1 MIVGKVVEK
10 ATPSKPVAGARL
22 SLRRDKTKNDQPG
35 DLSEDISKNIFEIL
49 SDSEGNF
56 VFNSLPS
63 GNFVLN
69 ITAIGYN
76 PTSLIFSIDSASNE
90 SESVYLPTE
99 MIRLNVELEK
109 SVSSVQ
115 TVVIQSTQRLNY
127 STSTSPIKVDVI
139 TSQQLDRNRTA
150 NLMDIISSFPG
161 LFQQIDCGICYTN
174 SIRINGM
181 DGPYTTVLIDG
192 TPVIGALSS
201 VYGLNGINPSLI
213 EQIEVI
219 KGPSSTLYGSGA
231 MGGVVNIITKDPRFS
246 PRWSVESSAA
256 SVGEQTLDIAS
267 SSTLGNWDNL
277 LSASYYRMPKF
288 IDNNNDNFSDITQ
301 GYRLAMF
308 SKFARYTDKA
318 LHSAF
323 TVKHYD
329 EERYGGERAWTPN
342 FKGSDSLYGEHIRT
356 SRNEVIAVQSLDRMV
371 AGSKVQLSLS
381 SHRQNSYYGDV
392 NYKAHQLIGNADVI
406 VNRRIA
412 GSHNLLLGATVRADT
427 YRDKSPVNTGNY
439 TRYTPGIFV
448 EDDIEISDNLTLSLG
463 SRIDRHTD
471 HGMILSPRAGIK
483 LSPHRLT
490 SVRINAGTGFRVVN
504 LFTEDHASLSGAR
517 EVVITENLKP
527 ERSASVA
534 LNVNQLIEFGINNM
548 LIDIDAFYTRFSN
561 KISPD
566 YDTDPRQVIYGNLG
580 GHAVSRGVG
589 VALNQNFSNF
599 PFLYSLAAAYQDVYS
614 IDGSLKEKE
623 FFSPVFKGNA
633 AASYALDKY
642 GVSLDYNSTII
653 GRMRMPEYSSAFSR
667 PTQSPLHAVHDFQ
680 LTVRPPRLQGY
691 TIYGSIKNLFGYT
704 QGSPVVDASNPF
716 SDDFDLG
723 YVWGPLQGRKFV
735 MGIRLDISR

>member
-1 MIVGKVVEK
+1 MVVGKVVEK
-10 ATPSKPVAGARL
+10 ASPSTPISGARL
-22 SLRRDKTKNDQPG
+22 SLKRAKTKNDQSA
-35 DLSEDISKNIFEIL
+35 DISEDISKNIFEKL
-49 SDSEGNF
+49 SDSKGNF
-56 VFNSLPS
+56 VFNNLPS
-63 GNFVLN
+63 GSFIVD
-69 ITAIGYN
+69 ITAIGFN
-76 PTSLIFSIDSASNE
+76 PTSLIISIDSGSNE
-90 SESVYLPTE
+90 SESGYLPTE

-115 TVVIQSTQRLNY
+115 TVVISSTQHPNY

-139 TSQQLDRNRTA
+139 TSQQLDRNRTT

-192 TPVIGALSS
+192 TPLIGALSS

-288 IDNNNDNFSDITQ
+288 IDNNNDTFSDITR
-301 GYRLAMF
+301 GYRVAIF
-308 SKFARYTDKA
+308 SKFARFIDKT
-318 LHSAF
+318 LYSSF
-323 TVKHYD
+323 TFKHYD

-342 FKGSDSLYGEHIRT
+342 FKGSDSIYGEHIRI
-356 SRNEVIAVQSLDRMV
+356 SRNEVIAVQSLDRIV
-371 AGSKVQLSLS
+371 TGSNVQFSLS

-392 NYKAHQLIGNADVI
+392 NYKAHQLIGNADI
-406 VNRRIA
+406 KVNRRTT
-412 GSHNLLLGATVRADT
+412 GSHNFLFGATIRADK
-427 YRDKSPVNTGNY
+427 YRDKSPVSMGNY
-439 TRYTPGIFV
+439 TRYTPSIFI
-448 EDDIEISDNLTLSLG
+448 EDDIEISDNLTFSLG

-471 HGMILSPRAGIK
+471 HGMILSPRSGIK

-504 LFTEDHASLSGAR
+504 LFTEDHAALSGAR

-527 ERSASVA
+527 ERSGSVA

-548 LIDIDAFYTRFSN
+548 LIDIDVFYTRFSN

-566 YDTDPRQVIYGNLG
+566 YDTDPRKVIYSNLG
-580 GHAVSRGVG
+580 GHAISRGVG
-589 VALNQNFSNF
+589 VAMNQNFSNF
-599 PFLYSLAAAYQDVYS
+599 PFLYSLAASYQDVYS

-623 FFSPVFKGNA
+623 FFSPIFKGNA
-633 AASYALDKY
+633 AASYRLEKY
-642 GVSLDYNSTII
+642 GVSMDYNSTII

-680 LTVRPPRLQGY
+680 LTIRPPRFKAY

-716 SDDFDLG
+716 SDDFDPG
-723 YVWGPLQGRKFV
+723 YVWGPLMGRKLV